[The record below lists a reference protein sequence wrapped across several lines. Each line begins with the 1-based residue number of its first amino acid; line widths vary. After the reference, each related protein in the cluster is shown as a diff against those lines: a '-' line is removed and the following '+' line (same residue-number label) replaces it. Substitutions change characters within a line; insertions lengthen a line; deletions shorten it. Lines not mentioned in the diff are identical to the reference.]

1 MTTTMT
7 AGSERIDALHAA
19 HSASLLRF
27 LIGLTH
33 GERQTA
39 EDLVQE
45 TMLRA
50 WRHVDKLPD
59 DPAGERRWLFTV
71 ARHLL
76 IDVIRSRQSRPA
88 ETPVFD
94 MDWASSAEDTT
105 DVAIATQSILAAF
118 GGLSDA
124 HRDVLSDLHFR
135 GEAPSDVARKLQVP
149 IGTVKSRAHYALRA
163 LRHGMEAVD

>member
-1 MTTTMT
+1 MTTTMA

-50 WRHVDKLPD
+50 WRHVGTLPE
-59 DPAGERRWLFTV
+59 DPIRERRWLFTV
-71 ARHLL
+71 ARRLV
-76 IDVIRSRQSRPA
+76 IDMVRARRSRPA

-94 MDWASSAEDTT
+94 MDWASSAADTT
-105 DVAIATQSILAAF
+105 DVALATQSMLTAF
-118 GGLSDA
+118 DALSDV
-124 HRDVLSDLHFR
+124 HRDVLSDLHLR
-135 GEAPSDVARKLQVP
+135 GEAPGDVARKLRVP

-163 LRHGMEAVD
+163 LRNGMEATE

>member
-1 MTTTMT
+1 MTTMT
-7 AGSERIDALHAA
+7 AASDRIDALHAA

-27 LIGLTH
+27 LTRLTH

-50 WRHVDKLPD
+50 WRHVDTLPT
-59 DPAGERRWLFTV
+59 DPDSERRWLFTV
-71 ARHLL
+71 ARRLF

-94 MDWASSAEDTT
+94 MDWVSSAEDTV
-105 DVAIATQSILAAF
+105 DVAIATQSILTAF
-118 GGLSDA
+118 DQLSDVQ
-124 HRDVLSDLHFR
+124 RGVLSDLHFR
-135 GEAPSDVARKLQVP
+135 GEAPRDLARRLRVP
-149 IGTVKSRAHYALRA
+149 LGTVKSRAHYALRA
-163 LRHGMEAVD
+163 LRNGMEATG